1 MNDDDI
7 PVLRDAVIVRRQS
20 TRLSPAQIDT
30 LCDSINVAARALID
44 NLLAEGL
51 RECEAI
57 LRAQINDRLSDE
69 LPAMIEKTLR
79 DKLG

>member
-20 TRLSPAQIDT
+20 PRLSPAQIDA
-30 LCDSINVAARALID
+30 LCDSINISARALID
-44 NLLAEGL
+44 SLLAEGL

-69 LPAMIEKTLR
+69 FPAMIEKALR

>member
-7 PVLRDAVIVRRQS
+7 PVLRDAVIRKPS
-20 TRLSPAQIDT
+20 TRLSPTQIDV
-30 LCDSINVAARALID
+30 LCDDMNVSTRTLVD
-44 NLLAEGL
+44 SLLAEGL

-69 LPAMIEKTLR
+69 LPALIEKVLR

>member
-1 MNDDDI
+1 MSSDDDI
-7 PVLRDAVIVRRQS
+7 PVLRDAVIRRQS
-20 TRLSPAQIDT
+20 ARLTPAQIDD
-30 LCDSINVAARALID
+30 LCDSINVSARALVD
-44 NLLAEGL
+44 SLLAEGL

-69 LPAMIEKTLR
+69 LPSLIEKALQ

>member
-20 TRLSPAQIDT
+20 TRLSPAQIDN

-69 LPAMIEKTLR
+69 LPGMIEKTLR

>member
-1 MNDDDI
+1 MSSDDDI
-7 PVLRDAVIVRRQS
+7 PVLRDAVIRRQS
-20 TRLSPAQIDT
+20 ARLTPAQVDD
-30 LCDSINVAARALID
+30 LCDSINVAARSLVD
-44 NLLAEGL
+44 SLLAEGL

-69 LPAMIEKTLR
+69 LPALIEKAVQ